1 MTTQRKYFKGT
12 LATFKVLGGE
22 IREARKKRGYSED
35 ALALRVKCSR
45 DTIRAIEAGKPTV
58 EIGLFFEAAAHVGIV
73 IFDTAQAL
81 EDRLNAIRAE
91 LKPKS

>member
-1 MTTQRKYFKGT
+1 MTVQRKYFKGT
-12 LATFKVLGGE
+12 LATFKVLGSE
-22 IREARKKRGYSED
+22 IREARKKRGYSEE
-35 ALALRVKCSR
+35 ALASRVKCSR

-81 EDRLNAIRAE
+81 DERLDAIRAE
-91 LKPKS
+91 LKS